1 MLFYRAALPLSR
13 STQQDPLVLAV
24 RREALLLPGSLGRPA
39 LVPGPSRCGR
49 TSGPGRRPV
58 LLRIGRE
65 RGGERLAL
73 RNLALGV

>member
-39 LVPGPSRCGR
+39 LSQDQAAAVAHRALAGGR
-49 TSGPGRRPV
+49 SC
-58 LLRIGRE
+58 
-65 RGGERLAL
+65 
-73 RNLALGV
+73 